1 MKPSKLQTKL
11 QILAC
16 CGIAL
21 SFGFVG
27 LAFAEMAAGGKKKGG
42 TIRTPIVQ
50 KAAPEAS
57 PSPPPESLNQRLA
70 PANGRRAVN

>member
-57 PSPPPESLNQRLA
+57 PSPSPDSSSQRA
-70 PANGRRAVN
+70 MPGSGRRIVN